1 MSNFVLTCG
10 SICDLSNELLS
21 SLDVKYIPYHF
32 YLDDKEYIDDL
43 GKSFSNEEFY
53 NLLKNGANPKTSQV
67 TVNEYILFFEKFLSK
82 GKDIL
87 HIAFSSG
94 LSGSYNSA
102 MLAKNMLEK
111 KYPDRK
117 IYIVDSLSASS
128 GCGLLVTLVANKR
141 KEGANILETFE
152 YAEKIKYH
160 IQHWFFSTDLK
171 FYIKGGRVSKASG
184 FIGSLLRICPILE
197 VNKEGKLIPRDK
209 IISATISIIQT
220 AKKIDTYSDP
230 NIKNN
235 LIYISHSNCLK
246 FAQSLKNQL
255 VAKYNKEEKDI
266 SIFNIGPT
274 IGSHTGPGTVAL
286 FFVGKEREI

>member
-1 MSNFVLTCG
+1 MNKYILTCG
-10 SICDLSNELLS
+10 SICDLSNELLKE
-21 SLDVKYIPYHF
+21 LDVDYIPYHF
-32 YLDDKEYIDDL
+32 YLDDKEYVDDL
-43 GKSFSNEEFY
+43 GVSFSNEEFY
-53 NLLKNGANPKTSQV
+53 NLLKSGSNPKTSQV
-67 TVNEYILFFEKFLSK
+67 TINEYTNFFEKYLSS
-82 GKDIL
+82 GQDLL

-94 LSGSYNSA
+94 LSGSYNCA

-111 KYPDRK
+111 KYPERK
-117 IYIVDSLSASS
+117 IYIVDSLAASS

-141 KEGANILETFE
+141 KEGASIQETYE
-152 YAEKIKYH
+152 YAEKIKHH

-184 FIGSLLRICPILE
+184 FIGNLLRICPILN
-197 VNKEGKLIPRDK
+197 VNSEGKLIPRDK

-220 AKKIDTYSDP
+220 AKKVETYLDE
-230 NIKNN
+230 NIKSN

-246 FAQSLKNQL
+246 YALALKNQL
-255 VAKYNKEEKDI
+255 VTKYKKNEKDI

-286 FFVGKEREI
+286 FFVGKKREI